1 VAVSSPALGQRRT
14 ASPNTGVTA
23 TAWGRPLS
31 WGLSSAYL
39 SLVVLIP
46 IAALV
51 GQASGA
57 WQQGAWAAL
66 TNPQTL
72 AALELTVGLS
82 AVVALVN
89 VVVGTATAWVLV
101 RDRFPGRALVDAAID
116 LPLALPTIVAGL
128 TLVALYGP
136 RSPIGVNIAY
146 TRAAILLAL
155 LFVTLPFVV
164 RAVQPVIHGL
174 DAEAEEAAHVL
185 GARGWLVFRRVV
197 LPELLPALLSGGVL
211 GFARA
216 LGEYGSVVLLSGNIP
231 FSTQLASVYI
241 YGEVEQG
248 STGNAAVISLSLLIL
263 TLLVLFAVDLVQR
276 RWVAHAD

>member
-1 VAVSSPALGQRRT
+1 VLGQPP
-14 ASPNTGVTA
+14 AAGAALS
-23 TAWGRPLS
+23 TAWQTPLR
-31 WGLSSAYL
+31 WGLTSTYL

-51 GQASGA
+51 GQAAGA
-57 WQQGAWAAL
+57 WQQGAWAAV

-72 AALELTVGLS
+72 AALELTVGLA
-82 AVVALVN
+82 AVVAVVN

-101 RDRFPGRALVDAAID
+101 RDRFPGRDLIDAAID
-116 LPLALPTIVAGL
+116 LPLALPTVVAGL

-136 RSPIGVNIAY
+136 RSPIGANLAY
-146 TRAAILLAL
+146 TRVAILLAL

-174 DAEAEEAAHVL
+174 DAEVEEAAHVL
-185 GARGWLVFRRVV
+185 GARGWVVFRRVV

-231 FSTQLASVYI
+231 FSTQVASVYI
-241 YGEVEQG
+241 FGEVEQG
-248 STGNAAVISLSLLIL
+248 RTGNAAAISLSVLVL
-263 TLLVLFAVDLVQR
+263 TLLVLVAVDLVQR

>member
-1 VAVSSPALGQRRT
+1 VAVTSRALSQAPAPSAAGT
-14 ASPNTGVTA
+14 
-23 TAWGRPLS
+23 TAWQAPLS
-31 WGLSSAYL
+31 WGFTSAYL

-51 GQASGA
+51 GQAAGA
-57 WQQGAWAAL
+57 WQQGAWAAV

-72 AALELTVGLS
+72 AALELTVGLAAIV
-82 AVVALVN
+82 AVVN

-101 RDRFPGRALVDAAID
+101 RDRFPGRDLIDAAID

-136 RSPIGVNIAY
+136 SSPIGANFAY
-146 TRAAILLAL
+146 TRLAILLAL

-174 DAEAEEAAHVL
+174 DAEVEEAAHVL
-185 GARGWLVFRRVV
+185 GARGWVVFRRVV

-216 LGEYGSVVLLSGNIP
+216 LGEYGSVVLLSGNLP
-231 FSTQLASVYI
+231 FSTQVASVYI

-248 STGNAAVISLSLLIL
+248 SPGNAAAISLSLLVL

-276 RWVAHAD
+276 RWVGHAD

>member
-1 VAVSSPALGQRRT
+1 VAVTSQALRQAPAPGR
-14 ASPNTGVTA
+14 VTS
-23 TAWGRPLS
+23 TAWQAPLG
-31 WGLSSAYL
+31 WGLISAYL
-39 SLVVLIP
+39 SVVVLIP

-51 GQASGA
+51 GQAAGA
-57 WQQGAWAAL
+57 WRQGAWAAVS
-66 TNPQTL
+66 NPQTL
-72 AALELTVGLS
+72 AALELTVGMAALV
-82 AVVALVN
+82 AVVN
-89 VVVGTATAWVLV
+89 MVVGTATAWVLV
-101 RDRFPGRALVDAAID
+101 RDRFPGRAVVDAAID

-174 DAEAEEAAHVL
+174 DAEVEEAAHML
-185 GARGWLVFRRVV
+185 GARGWPVFRRVV

-231 FSTQLASVYI
+231 FSTQVASVLI

-248 STGNAAVISLSLLIL
+248 RTGAAAAISLSLLVL
-263 TLLVLFAVDLVQR
+263 TLLVLIAVDLAQR
-276 RWVAHAD
+276 HWIQRAD

>member
-1 VAVSSPALGQRRT
+1 VAVISHTLSQARPSAAATRG
-14 ASPNTGVTA
+14 
-23 TAWGRPLS
+23 TAWRTPLS
-31 WGLSSAYL
+31 WGLTSAYL

-51 GQASGA
+51 GQAAGA
-57 WQQGAWAAL
+57 WQQGAWAAV

-89 VVVGTATAWVLV
+89 VVVGTATAWILV
-101 RDRFPGRALVDAAID
+101 RDRFPGRALLDAAID

-185 GARGWLVFRRVV
+185 GARGWIVFRRIV

-231 FSTQLASVYI
+231 FSTQVASVYI

-248 STGNAAVISLSLLIL
+248 SPGNAAAISLSLLVL
-263 TLLVLFAVDLVQR
+263 TLVVLVTVDVVQR
-276 RWVAHAD
+276 RWVAHAP

>member
-1 VAVSSPALGQRRT
+1 
-14 ASPNTGVTA
+14 
-23 TAWGRPLS
+23 LS
-31 WGLSSAYL
+31 V
-39 SLVVLIP
+39 VVLIP

-51 GQASGA
+51 GQATGA

-66 TNPQTL
+66 SNPQTL

-82 AVVALVN
+82 AVVAVVN

-101 RDRFPGRALVDAAID
+101 RDRFPGRGLIDAAID

-128 TLVALYGP
+128 TLVALYGA

-146 TRAAILLAL
+146 TRGAILLAL

-164 RAVQPVIHGL
+164 RAVQPVIQGL
-174 DAEAEEAAHVL
+174 DLETEEAAHVL
-185 GARGWLVFRRVV
+185 GARGWTVFRRVV

-216 LGEYGSVVLLSGNIP
+216 LGEYGSVVLLSGNLP
-231 FSTQLASVYI
+231 FSTQVASVYI

-248 STGNAAVISLSLLIL
+248 STGNAAAISLCLLLL
-263 TLLVLFAVDLVQR
+263 TLLVLVAVDLVHR
-276 RWVAHAD
+276 RWVTHEA

>member
-1 VAVSSPALGQRRT
+1 VAVASRSLSHPRAAIPTNAWQTKLGW
-14 ASPNTGVTA
+14 GVA
-23 TAWGRPLS
+23 
-31 WGLSSAYL
+31 SAYL

-51 GQASGA
+51 GQATGA
-57 WQQGAWAAL
+57 WQQGAWAAV

-136 RSPIGVNIAY
+136 RSPIGLNIAY
-146 TRAAILLAL
+146 TRVAILLAL

-164 RAVQPVIHGL
+164 RAVQPVIYGL
-174 DAEAEEAAHVL
+174 DAEAEQAAHVL
-185 GARGWLVFRRVV
+185 GARGWIVFRRVV

-231 FSTQLASVYI
+231 FSTQVASVVI
-241 YGEVEQG
+241 FGEVEQG
-248 STGNAAVISLSLLIL
+248 SSGNAAAISLSLLVL
-263 TLLVLFAVDLVQR
+263 TLMVLFAVDLLQR
-276 RWVAHAD
+276 RWVARVD